1 MRTNSGSPF
10 TFSPILSV
18 HRFKIARNNKIPPY
32 FLAKLIN
39 RTSQSDTL
47 SSPISK
53 RYGGILLGLAILN
66 RWTLK
71 IGENFSANTD
81 LGNFLLGFVFL
92 GTVCLFFFVGG
103 LVFKNFI
110 RGFYFFKYRKEYR
123 EYFNISNEQWYG
135 KFFARFMSKS

>member
-1 MRTNSGSPF
+1 MSYKKEVETKEWE
-10 TFSPILSV
+10 PIV
-18 HRFKIARNNKIPPY
+18 AK
-32 FLAKLIN
+32 FL
-39 RTSQSDTL
+39 
-47 SSPISK
+47 K

-66 RWTLK
+66 RWTFK
-71 IGENFSANTD
+71 FGENFSGNTD

-135 KFFARFMSKS
+135 KFRARFMSKQK